1 MVVTAMAAVLVSVVV
16 TALIGMHML
25 VFVTVGTLVRM
36 DVGVFTAARVFLVGG
51 LRFVRVAAASVSVVM
66 VVIVFV

>member
-1 MVVTAMAAVLVSVVV
+1 
-16 TALIGMHML
+16 MHML